1 MPSRRDAADTGAAAA
16 TESPPVTD
24 ARDPIRDALAAYQ
37 AAVLAK
43 DVDAFVAIYADD
55 VQIFELWGTW
65 QHDVASWR
73 EMAQGWFAFLGDE
86 RSVVEAHD
94 VRTQVSGDMALLTAS
109 LTYRAVD
116 PDGKELRSLD
126 NRLTWVLRE
135 RGGRWVVVHEH
146 TSVPL
151 AHDGGKGI
159 FKRPAS

>member
-1 MPSRRDAADTGAAAA
+1 M
-16 TESPPVTD
+16 TD

-43 DVDAFVAIYADD
+43 DVAAFVAIYADD
-55 VQIFELWGTW
+55 ARIFELWGTW
-65 QHDVASWR
+65 EHDIASWR

-116 PDGKELRSLD
+116 AGGQELRSLD
-126 NRLTWVLRE
+126 NRLSWVLRE
-135 RGGRWVVVHEH
+135 RGGRWMVVHEH

-159 FKRPAS
+159 LKRPATA

>member
-1 MPSRRDAADTGAAAA
+1 M
-16 TESPPVTD
+16 TD

-43 DVDAFVAIYADD
+43 DVAAFVAIYADD
-55 VQIFELWGTW
+55 AQIFELWGAW
-65 QHDVASWR
+65 QHDIASWR

-86 RSVVEAHD
+86 RSVVEAHG

-116 PDGKELRSLD
+116 ASGTELRSLD
-126 NRLTWVLRE
+126 NRLSWVLRE
-135 RGGRWVVVHEH
+135 RGGRWLVVHEH

>member
-1 MPSRRDAADTGAAAA
+1 MTSADQ
-16 TESPPVTD
+16 
-24 ARDPIRDALAAYQ
+24 PIRQALAAYQ

-43 DVDAFVAIYADD
+43 DVAAFVAIYADD
-55 VQIFELWGTW
+55 ARIFELWGTW
-65 QHDVASWR
+65 EHDIASWR
-73 EMAQGWFAFLGDE
+73 EMAKGWFAFLGEE

-116 PDGKELRSLD
+116 AGGTALRSLD
-126 NRLTWVLRE
+126 NRLSWVLRE
-135 RGGRWVVVHEH
+135 RGGRWLVVHEH

-159 FKRPAS
+159 LERPAVG